1 MSTKLSSHDEIRAYE
16 NRYKYL
22 YFIVGLFFI
31 TVLLRLWY
39 LQLYKGNEFFL
50 YAERNRMWQEKDR
63 APRGMIFDRNGKLLV
78 DNQLS
83 FDVIVRP
90 QYLDEFEDED
100 KEGLSTKEKTLKKLS
115 ELIKVP
121 LEDIKL
127 KLLKAKNLPVF
138 YPIVV
143 AEDVDRDR
151 LGLVEANKL
160 FLPGVDIMARNK
172 RVYLYGESMAHL
184 IGFIGEVN
192 RPEMNRLNA
201 TYDIKNKKLL
211 LGDSVG
217 KFGLEKTLDLE
228 LRGIDGAEYVIV
240 DANGRM
246 KSAEEAKAIFGDL
259 PVTKSVPGNNLT
271 LTIDSELQD
280 IAYKYFKEG
289 NRKGAAIAIDP
300 RSGEVLVMFSYP
312 SFDPTIMSLGVTP
325 EMLNELRSNP
335 FKPFYNKTI
344 QNHYSPGSTFKP
356 LVALTALEEGDV
368 NDTSTINCAGQL
380 WFGNRYFHCHKK
392 QGHGNIN
399 LHDGITRSCDI
410 VFYKLGIKLG
420 VDKVFK
426 YASKLGLSQKTGIDL
441 PDETS
446 GLMPSSKWKMDRF
459 GVRWMQGED
468 LSMAIGQGYDLVT
481 PLQLVDLYAGMA
493 TGKIYRPYVVK
504 KMLDVD
510 GKVIST
516 TVPKVNSTID
526 IKPMNKEFLMKAL
539 WGVVNE
545 QSGTAWNYRVDGLDI
560 AGKTGTVQLSSIR
573 AEDIYKKCENLPE
586 LKRYHGWFVGFAPYD
601 KPEIAVAV
609 IAEHS
614 CHGSSASAPL
624 VRDIIKA
631 YYDKYGFD
639 GKKDRLKDKG
649 AVPSVIGPEIV
660 E

>member
-1 MSTKLSSHDEIRAYE
+1 
-16 NRYKYL
+16 
-22 YFIVGLFFI
+22 
-31 TVLLRLWY
+31 
-39 LQLYKGNEFFL
+39 
-50 YAERNRMWQEKDR
+50 MWQEKDR

-83 FDVIVRP
+83 FDVVVRP
-90 QYLDEFEDED
+90 QYLDEFEDQDE
-100 KEGLSTKEKTLKKLS
+100 KGKSTKEETLKKLS
-115 ELIKVP
+115 ELIKIPV
-121 LEDIKL
+121 EDIKT
-127 KLLKAKNLPVF
+127 KLLKAKSLPVF
-138 YPIVV
+138 YPVVV
-143 AEDVDRDR
+143 AEDVDRDK

-160 FLPGVDIMARNK
+160 FLPGVDILARNK
-172 RVYLYGESMAHL
+172 RVYLYGEAMAHL

-192 RPEMNRLNA
+192 RPEMNRLNVS
-201 TYDIKNKKLL
+201 YDIKNKRLL
-211 LGDSVG
+211 MGDSVG
-217 KFGLEKTLDLE
+217 KFGLEKKMDIE

-246 KSAEEAKAIFGDL
+246 KSVEEAKAIFGDL

-271 LTIDSELQD
+271 LTIDSELQE
-280 IAYKYFKEG
+280 IAYKYFKDG
-289 NRKGAAIAIDP
+289 NKKGAVIAIDP

-312 SFDPTIMSLGVTP
+312 SFDPTVMSLGVTP
-325 EMLNELRSNP
+325 EILNDLRNNP

-344 QNHYSPGSTFKP
+344 QNHYAPGSTFKP
-356 LVALTALEEGDV
+356 LVALTALEEGEV

-392 QGHGNIN
+392 QGHGNID
-399 LHDGITRSCDI
+399 LHDGITKSCDI

-441 PDETS
+441 PDETA
-446 GLMPSSKWKMDRF
+446 GLMPSSKWKMNRF
-459 GVRWMQGED
+459 GVKWMPGED

-493 TGKIYRPYVVK
+493 TGKIYKPYVVK
-504 KMLDVD
+504 QMKDVD

-516 TVPKVNSTID
+516 TTPKVNSTID

-545 QSGTAWNYRVDGLDI
+545 PSGTAWYHRVEGLDI
-560 AGKTGTVQLSSIR
+560 AGKTGTVQLASIS
-573 AEDIYKKCENLPE
+573 AQDIYKKCENLPE

-614 CHGSSASAPL
+614 CHGSSGAAPL
-624 VRDIIKA
+624 VSQIIKA
-631 YYDKYGFD
+631 YYEKYGFD
-639 GKKDRLKDKG
+639 EKKDRLKGKDAIKE
-649 AVPSVIGPEIV
+649 VKGPEVV

>member
-1 MSTKLSSHDEIRAYE
+1 MATKLSSHDEIRAYE
-16 NRYKYL
+16 YRYKYL
-22 YFIVGLFFI
+22 YFIVGLFFV

-83 FDVIVRP
+83 FDVVVRP
-90 QYLDEFEDED
+90 QYLDELEHQ
-100 KEGLSTKEKTLKKLS
+100 EGKVTSTKEDTLKKLS
-115 ELIKVP
+115 ELINVP
-121 LEDIKL
+121 LQDIKL
-127 KLLKAKNLPVF
+127 KLIKAKNLPVF
-138 YPIVV
+138 YPVVV

-151 LGLVEANKL
+151 LGLVESNKL

-201 TYDIKNKKLL
+201 SYDIKNKRLL
-211 LGDSVG
+211 MGDSVG
-217 KFGLEKTLDLE
+217 KFGLEKTMDLE
-228 LRGIDGAEYVIV
+228 LRGVDGAEYVIV
-240 DANGRM
+240 DASGRM

-259 PVTKSVPGNNLT
+259 PATKSVPGNNLT
-271 LTIDSELQD
+271 LTIDSELQE

-289 NRKGAAIAIDP
+289 NKKGAVIAIDP

-312 SFDPTIMSLGVTP
+312 SFDPTVMSLGVTT
-325 EMLNELRSNP
+325 EILNELRNNP

-356 LVALTALEEGDV
+356 LVALTALEEGEA
-368 NDTSTINCAGQL
+368 NDTSTINCAGRL
-380 WFGNRYFHCHKK
+380 WFGKRYFHCHKK

-441 PDETS
+441 PDETA
-446 GLMPSSKWKMDRF
+446 GLMPSSKWKQNRY
-459 GVRWMQGED
+459 GVRWMPGED
-468 LSMAIGQGYDLVT
+468 LSMAIGQGFDLVT
-481 PLQLVDLYAGMA
+481 PLQLVNLYAGMA
-493 TGKIYRPYVVK
+493 TGKIYKPYVVK

-516 TVPKVNSTID
+516 TASKINSTID

-545 QSGTAWNYRVDGLDI
+545 QSGTAWSHRVEGLDI
-560 AGKTGTVQLSSIR
+560 AGKTGTVQLASIS
-573 AEDIYKKCENLPE
+573 AKDIYKKCENLPE

-601 KPEIAVAV
+601 KAEIAVAV

-614 CHGSSASAPL
+614 CHGSSGAAPL

-639 GKKDRLKDKG
+639 GKKDRIKVKEVVSQVK
-649 AVPSVIGPEIV
+649 VPEVV

>member
-16 NRYKYL
+16 SRYRYL
-22 YFIVGLFFI
+22 YLVVGIFFVA
-31 TVLLRLWY
+31 VLLRLWY

-83 FDVIVRP
+83 FDVVVRP

-100 KEGLSTKEKTLKKLS
+100 EEGASTKEATLKKLS

-121 LEDIKL
+121 LVDIKI

-138 YPIVV
+138 YPVVV
-143 AEDVDRDR
+143 AEDVDRDK

-160 FLPGVDIMARNK
+160 FLPGVDIIARNK

-192 RPEMNRLNA
+192 KPEMNKLNA
-201 TYDIKNKKLL
+201 SYDLNNKKLL
-211 LGDSVG
+211 VGDSVG
-217 KFGLEKTLDLE
+217 KFGLEKHMDLDL
-228 LRGIDGAEYVIV
+228 RGVDGAEYVII

-259 PVTKSVPGNNLT
+259 PTTKSVPGNNLT
-271 LTIDSELQD
+271 LTIDSELQE

-289 NRKGAAIAIDP
+289 NKKGAVIAIDP

-325 EMLNELRSNP
+325 EMLNELRNSP
-335 FKPFYNKTI
+335 YRPFYNKTI
-344 QNHYSPGSTFKP
+344 QDHYSPGSTFKP
-356 LVALTALEEGDV
+356 LVALTALEEGEV
-368 NDTSTINCAGQL
+368 NEDSTINCAGQL

-392 QGHGNIN
+392 SGHGNIN
-399 LHDGITRSCDI
+399 LHDGITKSCDV

-426 YASKLGLSQKTGIDL
+426 YASKLGLSQRTGIDL
-441 PDETS
+441 PDETA

-459 GVRWMQGED
+459 GVKWMPGED

-493 TGKIYRPYVVK
+493 TGKIYKPYVVK
-504 KMLDVD
+504 KMQDVD

-516 TVPKVNSTID
+516 TTPKVNSTID

-545 QSGTAWNYRVDGLDI
+545 QSGTAWNHRVEGLDI
-560 AGKTGTVQLSSIR
+560 AGKTGTVQLSGIS
-573 AEDIYKKCENLPE
+573 AQDIYKKCENLPE
-586 LKRYHGWFVGFAPYD
+586 LKRYHGWFVGLAPYD

-614 CHGSSASAPL
+614 CHGSSGAAPL
-624 VRDIIKA
+624 ATQIIRA
-631 YYDKYGFD
+631 YYDKYGFN
-639 GKKDRLKDKG
+639 GKKDRLKGKDLPKVK
-649 AVPSVIGPEIV
+649 VPEVV

>member
-1 MSTKLSSHDEIRAYE
+1 MATKLSSHDEIRAYE
-16 NRYKYL
+16 YRYKYL
-22 YFIVGLFFI
+22 YFIVGFFFI

-83 FDVIVRP
+83 FDVVVRP
-90 QYLDEFEDED
+90 QYLNEFEDQDE
-100 KEGLSTKEKTLKKLS
+100 EGKSTKEETLKKLS
-115 ELIKVP
+115 ELIKMPV
-121 LEDIKL
+121 EDIKA
-127 KLLKAKNLPVF
+127 KLLKAKSLPVF
-138 YPIVV
+138 YPVVV
-143 AEDVDRDR
+143 AEDVDRDK

-160 FLPGVDIMARNK
+160 FLPGVDILARNK
-172 RVYLYGESMAHL
+172 RVYLYGEAMSHL

-192 RPEMNRLNA
+192 RPEMNKLNA
-201 TYDIKNKKLL
+201 TYDAKNKRLL
-211 LGDSVG
+211 MGDSVG
-217 KFGLEKTLDLE
+217 KFGLEKKLDLE

-271 LTIDSELQD
+271 LTIDSELQE

-289 NRKGAAIAIDP
+289 NKKGAVIAIDP
-300 RSGEVLVMFSYP
+300 RNGEVLVMFSYP
-312 SFDPTIMSLGVTP
+312 SFDPTVMSLGVTP
-325 EMLNELRSNP
+325 EILNELRSNP

-344 QNHYSPGSTFKP
+344 QNHYAPGSTFKP
-356 LVALTALEEGDV
+356 LVALTALEEGEA

-380 WFGNRYFHCHKK
+380 WFGNRFFHCHKK

-441 PDETS
+441 PDETA
-446 GLMPSSKWKMDRF
+446 GLMPSSKWKMNRL
-459 GVRWMQGED
+459 GVKWMPGED

-493 TGKIYRPYVVK
+493 TGKIYKPYVVK
-504 KMLDVD
+504 EMKDVD

-516 TVPKVNSTID
+516 TTPKVNSTID
-526 IKPMNKEFLMKAL
+526 IKPLNKEFLMKAL

-545 QSGTAWNYRVDGLDI
+545 PSGTAWYHRVEGLDI
-560 AGKTGTVQLSSIR
+560 AGKTGTVQLASIS
-573 AEDIYKKCENLPE
+573 AQDIYKKCENLPE

-614 CHGSSASAPL
+614 CHGSSGAAPL
-624 VRDIIKA
+624 VSQIIKA
-631 YYDKYGFD
+631 YYEKYGFD
-639 GKKDRLKDKG
+639 GKKDRLKGKDAVKEVKG
-649 AVPSVIGPEIV
+649 PDIV

>member
-1 MSTKLSSHDEIRAYE
+1 MATKLSSHDEIRAYE
-16 NRYKYL
+16 DRYKYL
-22 YFIVGLFFI
+22 YMLILLFFG
-31 TVLLRLWY
+31 LLMMRLWY

-83 FDVIVRP
+83 FDVVVRS
-90 QYLDEFEDED
+90 QYLGEKDDEA
-100 KEGLSTKEKTLKKLS
+100 STKTKEATLKKLS
-115 ELIKVP
+115 ELIDVP

-138 YPIVV
+138 YPVVV
-143 AEDVDRDR
+143 AEDVDRDK
-151 LGLVEANKL
+151 LGIVEANKL
-160 FLPGVDIMARNK
+160 FLPGINVIARNK
-172 RVYLYGESMAHL
+172 RVYLYGEAMAHL
-184 IGFIGEVN
+184 IGYMGEVSK
-192 RPEMNRLNA
+192 PEMNKYNR
-201 TYDIKNKKLL
+201 TYDLKDKKLAM
-211 LGDSVG
+211 GDYIG
-217 KFGLEKTLDLE
+217 KFGLEKTMDLD

-259 PVTKSVPGNNLT
+259 PTTKSVPGTNLT
-271 LTIDSELQD
+271 LTIDSDLQEL
-280 IAYKYFKEG
+280 AYKYFKDG

-300 RSGEVLVMFSYP
+300 RSGEVLTMFSYP
-312 SFDPTIMSLGVTP
+312 SFDPTVMSLGVTP
-325 EMLNELRSNP
+325 EMLKELKSNP
-335 FKPFYNKTI
+335 FRPFYNKTI
-344 QNHYSPGSTFKP
+344 QDHYSPGSTFKT
-356 LVALTALEEGDV
+356 LVALSALEENAVDD
-368 NDTSTINCAGQL
+368 NTKISCAGRL

-392 QGHGNIN
+392 EGHGAVG
-399 LHDGITRSCDI
+399 LHEGIVRSCDI

-446 GLMPSSKWKMDRF
+446 GLMPSSAWKMKHY
-459 GVRWMQGED
+459 GVKWMPGED

-481 PLQLVDLYAGMA
+481 PLQLVNLYAGMA
-493 TGKIYRPYVVK
+493 TGKIYKPYVVK
-504 KMLDVD
+504 TMQDAEGNIVSK
-510 GKVIST
+510 

-526 IKPMNKEFLMKAL
+526 IKPINKEFLMKAL

-545 QSGTAWNYRVDGLDI
+545 QSGTAWYHRVDGLDI
-560 AGKTGTVQLSSIR
+560 AGKTGTVQLAGIS
-573 AEDIYKKCENLPE
+573 AKDIYRKCENLPE

-614 CHGSSASAPL
+614 CHGSSGAAPL
-624 VRDIIKA
+624 VTQLIKA
-631 YYDKYGFD
+631 YYEKYGFD
-639 GKKDRLKDKG
+639 GKKDRLKGKD
-649 AVPSVIGPEIV
+649 AVSEVRKGPEIV

>member
-1 MSTKLSSHDEIRAYE
+1 MSTKLSSHDEVRAYE
-16 NRYKYL
+16 YRYKYL
-22 YFIVGLFFI
+22 YLIVGLFFI
-31 TVLLRLWY
+31 TVLFRLWY

-83 FDVIVRP
+83 FDVVVRP
-90 QYLDEFEDED
+90 QYLDEFEAQDEVG
-100 KEGLSTKEKTLKKLS
+100 KSTKEETLKKLS
-115 ELIKVP
+115 ELIKMPV
-121 LEDIKL
+121 EDIKA
-127 KLLKAKNLPVF
+127 KLLKAKSLPVF
-138 YPIVV
+138 YPVVV
-143 AEDVDRDR
+143 AEDVDRDK

-160 FLPGVDIMARNK
+160 FLPGVDILARNK
-172 RVYLYGESMAHL
+172 RVYLYGEAMAHL

-192 RPEMNRLNA
+192 RPEMNRLNVS
-201 TYDIKNKKLL
+201 YDIKNKRLL
-211 LGDSVG
+211 MGDSVG
-217 KFGLEKTLDLE
+217 KFGLEKKMDIE

-246 KSAEEAKAIFGDL
+246 KSVEEAKAIFGDL

-271 LTIDSELQD
+271 LTIDSELQE
-280 IAYKYFKEG
+280 IAYKYFKDG
-289 NRKGAAIAIDP
+289 NKKGAVIAIDP

-312 SFDPTIMSLGVTP
+312 SFDPTVMSLGVTP
-325 EMLNELRSNP
+325 EILNDLRNNP

-344 QNHYSPGSTFKP
+344 QNHYAPGSTFKP
-356 LVALTALEEGDV
+356 LVALTALEEGEA
-368 NDTSTINCAGQL
+368 NDTSTVNCAGQL

-441 PDETS
+441 PDETA
-446 GLMPSSKWKMDRF
+446 GLMPSSKWKMNRF
-459 GVRWMQGED
+459 GVKWMPGED

-493 TGKIYRPYVVK
+493 TGKIYKPYVVK
-504 KMLDVD
+504 QMNDVD
-510 GKVIST
+510 GKVISNT
-516 TVPKVNSTID
+516 TPKVNSTID

-545 QSGTAWNYRVDGLDI
+545 PSGTAWYHRVEGLDI
-560 AGKTGTVQLSSIR
+560 AGKTGTVQLASIS
-573 AEDIYKKCENLPE
+573 AQDIYKKCENLPE

-614 CHGSSASAPL
+614 CHGSSGAAPL
-624 VRDIIKA
+624 VSQIIKA
-631 YYDKYGFD
+631 YYEKYGFD
-639 GKKDRLKDKG
+639 GKKDRLKGKD
-649 AVPSVIGPEIV
+649 AVKEVKSPEIV